1 VLLVLG
7 SVLLTRL
14 AAWVR
19 GRMIGHVDAQD
30 DSTESLVRSEEAKHR
45 HALIQVITWVVL
57 VLVYCVAAVL
67 VVARLGIPL
76 TGLVAPATIVGVAFG
91 LDGQRIVQDVLAG
104 FFIIAERQYGFGDL
118 VRVST
123 TGVVGDATGTVE
135 DVNLRVTRL
144 RSVDGEVIIV
154 PIGQISRTTNLSRDW
169 ARAVIDVPI
178 PATVGVGRATEILQ
192 KVGVAAYNGGDLR
205 ALLLDAPTVMGVE
218 TIEVDEFRI
227 RMVARTLP
235 GKQFAVGRELR
246 TRVAVA
252 FRREGMTV
260 PADLDTAQS
269 TGSCRRRRRRGPL
282 LERRSRPPNRHPRLR
297 ARAGHPRRRPHQRYR
312 NPRPRR
318 RTVTVAR
325 A

>member
-1 VLLVLG
+1 MGSLTDVTYWARGSGLEIVLLVLG

-19 GRMIGHVDAQD
+19 VRMIGHVDAHD

-45 HALIQVITWVVL
+45 HALIQVLTWVVL

-91 LDGQRIVQDVLAG
+91 LGGQRIVQDVLAG

-123 TGVVGDATGTVE
+123 RGVVGDATGTVE

-154 PIGQISRTTNLSRDW
+154 PNGQIARTINLSRDW
-169 ARAVIDVPI
+169 ARAVVDVPI
-178 PATVGVGRATEILQ
+178 PATVGVRRATEILQ
-192 KVGVAAYNGGDLR
+192 LVGAAAWGDDELR
-205 ALLLDAPTVMGVE
+205 ALLLDAPMVMGVE

-252 FRREGMTV
+252 FRKEGLTV
-260 PADLDTAQS
+260 PAQLDTAQS
-269 TGSCRRRRRRGPL
+269 TGSFG
-282 LERRSRPPNRHPRLR
+282 
-297 ARAGHPRRRPHQRYR
+297 
-312 NPRPRR
+312 
-318 RTVTVAR
+318 
-325 A
+325 

>member
-1 VLLVLG
+1 LEDGSFWARGSGLEIVLLVLG
-7 SVLLTRL
+7 SILLTRL
-14 AAWVR
+14 ATWVR
-19 GRMIGHVDAQD
+19 GRVVAHIDAHD
-30 DSTESLVRSEEAKHR
+30 DGTDSLVRSEAAKHR
-45 HALIQVITWVVL
+45 HALIQVFTWVAL
-57 VLVYCVAAVL
+57 VLLYCITAVMI
-67 VVARLGIPL
+67 VSRLGIPL
-76 TGLVAPATIVGVAFG
+76 SGLVAPATILGVAFG
-91 LDGQRIVQDVLAG
+91 LGGQRIAQDLLAS

-154 PIGQISRTTNLSRDW
+154 PNGQISRTTNLSRDW

-192 KVGVAAYNGGDLR
+192 KVGVAAYEDADLR

-227 RMVARTLP
+227 RVVARTLP

-269 TGSCRRRRRRGPL
+269 TGSFG
-282 LERRSRPPNRHPRLR
+282 
-297 ARAGHPRRRPHQRYR
+297 
-312 NPRPRR
+312 
-318 RTVTVAR
+318 
-325 A
+325 